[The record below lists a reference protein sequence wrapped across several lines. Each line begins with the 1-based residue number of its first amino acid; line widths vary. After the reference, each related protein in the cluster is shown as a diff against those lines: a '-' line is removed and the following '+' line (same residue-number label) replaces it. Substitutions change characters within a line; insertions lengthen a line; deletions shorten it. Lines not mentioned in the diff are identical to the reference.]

1 MSDAKVSAAEPV
13 KLTRTQRLIAEA
25 GSKKKAPE
33 KRIKIKPTKKPIIG
47 HVELPPIDEADDTL
61 DQISRKAQETL
72 GSQSLGRQANEIV
85 KRVKT
90 GRPSSYTKEIA
101 NQVCEHIAA
110 GGFATDLQRFGLPSS
125 STIADWQNENE
136 EFAAAYARARE
147 QRGETFAQQI
157 IEIADTEPDA
167 AAARNRI
174 DARKWIAGKLFP
186 RVYGDTQRVDIN
198 QQITVADA
206 HASVLMRLADQ
217 ARANKQQVIETDYK
231 DVTPR

>member
-1 MSDAKVSAAEPV
+1 MTDTKASTAEPQ
-13 KLTRTQRLIAEA
+13 KLTRSQRLILEA
-25 GSKKKAPE
+25 GSKKRAP
-33 KRIKIKPTKKPIIG
+33 KQRIKIKPNKKPTVSQSEVYT
-47 HVELPPIDEADDTL
+47 VEEMDETIDT
-61 DQISRKAQETL
+61 ISRKAQET
-72 GSQSLGRQANEIV
+72 GDTQSLGRQANKIV
-85 KRVKT
+85 EKAKT

-101 NQVCEHIAA
+101 DQVCEHIAA
-110 GGFATDLQRFGLPSS
+110 GGFATDLQRFGLPSHT
-125 STIADWQNENE
+125 TIAKWQNENE

-167 AAARNRI
+167 QAARNRI

-231 DVTPR
+231 DITPR

>member
-1 MSDAKVSAAEPV
+1 MSDTKASAAEPV
-13 KLTRTQRLIAEA
+13 KMTRTQRMIVEA
-25 GSKKKAPE
+25 GSKKRAPE
-33 KRIKIKPTKKPIIG
+33 QRIKIKPNKKLNIPS
-47 HVELPPIDEADDTL
+47 VDMAPVDEADDTL
-61 DQISRKAQETL
+61 DTISRKAQETL
-72 GSQSLGRQANEIV
+72 ASQSLGRQANEV
-85 KRVKT
+85 VAKAKT
-90 GRPSSYTKEIA
+90 GRASTYTQEIA
-101 NQVCEHIAA
+101 DRVCEHIAA
-110 GGFATDLQRFGLPSS
+110 GGFATDLQRFGLPSHT
-125 STIADWQNENE
+125 TIAKWQNENE
-136 EFAAAYARARE
+136 AFASAYARARE

-206 HASVLMRLADQ
+206 HASVLMRLADR